1 MRWETGNGESPILR
15 IKKLRKWINAD
26 KVDWIQSE
34 FKVNRLILEQ
44 ESEKAGKRENLSA
57 KSENFY
63 LAIK

>member
-1 MRWETGNGESPILR
+1 MR

-34 FKVNRLILEQ
+34 FNVNRLILER